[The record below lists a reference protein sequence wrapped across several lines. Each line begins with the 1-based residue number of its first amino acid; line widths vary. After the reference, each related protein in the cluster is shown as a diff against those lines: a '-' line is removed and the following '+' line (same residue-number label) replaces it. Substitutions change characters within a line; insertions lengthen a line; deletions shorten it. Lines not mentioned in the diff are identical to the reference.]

1 MLMKGVD
8 DLKRS
13 KGMDAASSTGAVDD
27 GRNEATRI
35 LYTDSISAPASDK
48 NLKKRK
54 KNRKK

>member
-1 MLMKGVD
+1 MKGAD

-13 KGMDAASSTGAVDD
+13 KRMDAASLTGAVDD